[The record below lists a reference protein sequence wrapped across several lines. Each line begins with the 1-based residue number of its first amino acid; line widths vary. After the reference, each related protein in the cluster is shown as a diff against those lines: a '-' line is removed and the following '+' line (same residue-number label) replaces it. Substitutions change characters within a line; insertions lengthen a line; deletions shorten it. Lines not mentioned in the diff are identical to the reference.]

1 MSKEPQIVRFT
12 PSGQSIPKTQLPKI
26 LNEVEMLAERELER
40 CLNKLLD
47 SADDKLFDMADKSN
61 EVVFFNAMRQLRI
74 KRQGLVST
82 FKQELR
88 HSFKSQLSGDDFDA
102 PANVEPLA
110 QDSFSLVNEDELEE
124 DLAVDAMVN
133 KARADNKKAL
143 DFIATRLDTL
153 CTAVTVDETNNPLDP
168 RAICEAFR
176 IASKGLQL
184 DIQTRLIV
192 FKLFDRTVLGELS
205 DVYDEINAEF
215 AERGILPDL
224 HKSIARPSR
233 RDSRR
238 RESESDSERSQKLER
253 DEIREEVFNTLQ
265 ELLSTKK
272 VAYPNQAP
280 VVETDQL
287 VSALTNLQ
295 QDQGFS
301 PADFADPQRLKAA
314 IGGLLPATGG
324 QVNGGTIGNVND
336 DVIDIITL
344 LFDVML
350 EDRNLHGELKTII
363 SRLQIPMLKVGL
375 VDRTFFSNRN
385 HPARQ
390 LLNELAHISIG
401 WTPNNRSSA
410 DPLFDKITEI
420 VDRVINEFKSDIG
433 LFDRLLSDLERFKES
448 DLRRAQL
455 IEKRMREAEEGR
467 ARADSAKRMVNSEIV
482 RICHGRFIAEPVKQI
497 LKEAWT
503 NVLFLE
509 QLKPDNEESYQK
521 AIKVAEFLVWS
532 VQPKTTQDAR
542 NKLTK
547 IMTSL
552 IKNLKLGM
560 DKISFNSYR
569 ASQLLEE
576 LEDCH
581 RKILALP
588 LKAAKPQNAPSDL
601 SQTSKPQSES
611 QVEPSMVVEQ
621 VTQETIEELSLPVE
635 EEVTS
640 STGAAEIDEEES
652 IIIDENDPVFEQVS
666 QLQAGAWVEMNCGTE
681 QKQRC
686 KLAAFIASA
695 DKYIFVNRTG
705 VKIAELNKM
714 QLAAGV
720 KQESIRV
727 LDDAALFD
735 RALESV
741 ITNLRVMKEAE
752 A

>member
-1 MSKEPQIVRFT
+1 MSKEPQIVRFS
-12 PSGQSIPKTQLPKI
+12 PAGHSVAKTQLPKI
-26 LNEVEMLAERELER
+26 LNEIEALAERELER
-40 CLNKLLD
+40 CINKLLD

-74 KRQGLVST
+74 KRQGLITT
-82 FKQELR
+82 FKQEFR
-88 HSFKSQLSGDDFDA
+88 HSFKSQLSGEELDSLE
-102 PANVEPLA
+102 NVEPLS
-110 QDSFSLVNEDELEE
+110 QEGFSLVNEDELEE

-133 KARADNKKAL
+133 KARADNQKAL
-143 DFIATRLDTL
+143 DFIATRLDTM
-153 CTAVTVDETNNPLDP
+153 CTSVTVDESNNPFDP
-168 RAICEAFR
+168 RTICEAFR
-176 IASKGLQL
+176 VASKGLQL

-192 FKLFDRTVLGELS
+192 FKLFDRTVLGELT

-215 AERGILPDL
+215 ADKGILPDL
-224 HKSIARPSR
+224 HKAIARPSR

-238 RESESDSERSQKLER
+238 RESDSKSDVSQKLER
-253 DEIREEVFNTLQ
+253 EDIREEVFNTLQ
-265 ELLSTKK
+265 ELLSNKK
-272 VAYPNQAP
+272 VAYPNQTP

-287 VSALTNLQ
+287 VKALTNLQ

-350 EDRNLHGELKTII
+350 EDRNLHGDLKTII

-375 VDRTFFSNRN
+375 VDRNFFSNRN
-385 HPARQ
+385 HPARL

-401 WTPNNRSSA
+401 WTPNNKSAA
-410 DPLFDKITEI
+410 DPLLEKVTEV
-420 VDRVINEFKSDIG
+420 VDRVISEFKSDIS
-433 LFDRLLSDLERFKES
+433 LFDKLLDDLERFKES

-467 ARADSAKRMVNSEIV
+467 ARAESAKRMVNSEIV
-482 RICHGRFIAEPVKQI
+482 RICHGRFIAEPVKQV

-509 QLKPDNEESYQK
+509 KLKPNNDESYQK
-521 AIKVAEFLVWS
+521 AVKVAEFLVWS
-532 VQPKTTQDAR
+532 VQPKTTDDAR
-542 NKLTK
+542 SKLK
-547 IMTSL
+547 KVMVSL

-560 DKISFNSYR
+560 DKISFNAYR

-581 RKILALP
+581 RQILALP
-588 LKAAKPQNAPSDL
+588 IKKPTESAEVLKESPQQ
-601 SQTSKPQSES
+601 SQAEPV
-611 QVEPSMVVEQ
+611 VEPSIVVEQ
-621 VTQETIEELSLPVE
+621 VTQQTIEELSLPVDE
-635 EEVTS
+635 PS
-640 STGAAEIDEEES
+640 SSSGDEAAEAEE
-652 IIIDENDPVFEQVS
+652 ITQVDENDPVFNQVT
-666 QLQAGAWVEMNCGTE
+666 QLQAGAWVEMIRDSE
-681 QKQRC
+681 PKQRC
-686 KLAAFIASA
+686 KLAAYIASA

-714 QLAAGV
+714 QLAHGI
-720 KQESIRV
+720 KQEHIRV